1 MTLFWRSTEMTLWLV
16 LVAMAA
22 VVLASC
28 GTDDDAAQS
37 TSAERAFLEAMVP
50 HHESAVEMAKVAQ
63 RRAEHPR
70 VSELADAIVSIQA
83 TEIAQLERIHERLYG
98 ADLRPDAGAHAELG
112 LSAEQA
118 GMMHGLEAAAS
129 LETAEPFDRGF
140 IDQMVP
146 HHRGAIRMARAV
158 RGKTDDAD
166 LRALADE
173 IISAQAEDIAQ
184 MKRWRDAWY
193 GSASTARMSEE
204 DVPAQR
210 QDMEGEPMGHEG
222 H

>member
-1 MTLFWRSTEMTLWLV
+1 LFSRSKEMTLGLV
-16 LVAMAA
+16 LMAMAA
-22 VVLASC
+22 LVLASC

-50 HHESAVEMAKVAQ
+50 HHESAVEMARIAQ

-98 ADLRPDAGAHAELG
+98 EDLRPDAGAHEELG

-118 GMMHGLEAAAS
+118 GMMHGVRAAAS
-129 LETAEPFDRGF
+129 LETAEPFDRAF

-158 RGKTDDAD
+158 RGQADDAE

-173 IISAQAEDIAQ
+173 IISAQAQDIAQ
-184 MKRWRDAWY
+184 MTRWRAAWY
-193 GSASTARMSEE
+193 GSASTAGRPEADGS
-204 DVPAQR
+204 AGR
-210 QDMEGEPMGHEG
+210 QGTEGEGMGHEG